1 MPCGKAQVLDFL
13 VIYGSN
19 RWSKIFIRTS
29 FHLHKNNLTV
39 ALSNDVEFQVTNA
52 PVAFQQRIAFANQE
66 ATRLFFAYLSED
78 VVGGHGEW
86 GTVKGEGLKV
96 KGEREEFNEEWG
108 KLKGWC
114 R

>member
-19 RWSKIFIRTS
+19 RWSKILIGTG
-29 FHLHKNNLTV
+29 FHLHKNNLTI
-39 ALSNDVEFQVTNA
+39 ALGNDVEFQVPYA

-78 VVGGHGEW
+78 GVGGQGEW
-86 GTVKGEGLKV
+86 GTGKG
-96 KGEREEFNEEWG
+96 
-108 KLKGWC
+108 
-114 R
+114 

>member
-19 RWSKIFIRTS
+19 RRSEIFIRTS
-29 FHLHKNNLTV
+29 LHLHKNNLTV
-39 ALSNDVEFQVTNA
+39 ALGNDVEFQVPYA

-78 VVGGHGEW
+78 GVGGQGEW
-86 GTVKGEGLKV
+86 GTGKG
-96 KGEREEFNEEWG
+96 
-108 KLKGWC
+108 
-114 R
+114 